1 MKNLY
6 RVTIHGMTL
15 ESCNLKQL
23 LARAVSEKRNMD
35 QRLRFLPPVQ
45 PLILSAF
52 GGAMLPARA
61 GQSRRQAV

>member
-1 MKNLY
+1 MKDLY

-15 ESCNLKQL
+15 ESRNLRQL

-35 QRLRFLPPVQ
+35 QRLRFLQPVQ

-52 GGAMLPARA
+52 GNVMLPANA
-61 GQSRRQAV
+61 GQSRRRAG

>member
-1 MKNLY
+1 MKDIY

-15 ESCNLKQL
+15 ESRNLRRL

-45 PLILSAF
+45 PLIFSAF
-52 GGAMLPARA
+52 GNVMLPANA
-61 GQSRRQAV
+61 GQSRRCAG